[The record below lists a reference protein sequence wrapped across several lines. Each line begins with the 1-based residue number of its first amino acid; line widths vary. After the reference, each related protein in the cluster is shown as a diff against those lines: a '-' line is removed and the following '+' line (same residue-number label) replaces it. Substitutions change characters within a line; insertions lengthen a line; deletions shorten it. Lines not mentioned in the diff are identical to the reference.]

1 MRNQSE
7 SKKPNHRKLLE
18 MACRHEGMH
27 RACSGVLTSSSENTT
42 KSPDSCEI
50 AFEKVKK
57 SVEKKGF
64 N

>member
-18 MACRHEGMH
+18 MACRHAQSVQCVEELVGEH
-27 RACSGVLTSSSENTT
+27 N
-42 KSPDSCEI
+42 KSPDSGEI

-64 N
+64 

>member
-7 SKKPNHRKLLE
+7 SKKQNHRKLLE
-18 MACRHEGMH
+18 MACRHAQSVQCV
-27 RACSGVLTSSSENTT
+27 RSSSENTT
-42 KSPDSCEI
+42 KSPDSGEI

-64 N
+64 